1 MKTSML
7 AASAA
12 DLWWLWVIIGVLL
25 IVFIVFIIMVPIK
38 VWFRALVSG
47 AHISMIR
54 LVGMKLR
61 KVNVKMIIEAYITAK
76 KAGLTLD
83 VNELETHYMAGGDV
97 NKVVNALIAAH
108 SARITLSIDT
118 AKAIDLA
125 GRDVLEAVK
134 MSVSP
139 RIIESDPVS
148 AVARN
153 GIELVVRVRVTV
165 KSNIAKLVGGAGED
179 TVLARIGEGI
189 VTTVGS
195 AENHEEVLQNPDLIS
210 KTVFAKGLDAG
221 TAFEVLS
228 LDVADIDVGRNIG
241 AGLQIERA
249 EADKRIAQAEA
260 EKRRSMGVAAEQ
272 EMKAETQKMTALK
285 VAAEAELPKAM
296 AEAFKNGQLGLFD
309 YYRMRNLE
317 ADTDMRKSL
326 SGNDKKTGTTT
337 GGGIPRG

>member
-1 MKTSML
+1 ML
-7 AASAA
+7 AATAA

-38 VWFRALVSG
+38 IWFRALVSG
-47 AHISMIR
+47 AHMSMLR

-61 KVNVKMIIEAYITAK
+61 KVNVKMIVEAYITSK

-83 VNELETHYMAGGDV
+83 VNELETHFMAGGDV

-108 SARITLSIDT
+108 SARIALSIDT

-139 RIIESDPVS
+139 RVVESPPVS

-153 GIELVVRVRVTV
+153 GIELVVRMRITL
-165 KSNIAKLVGGAGED
+165 KSNIAKLVGGAGEE
-179 TVLARIGEGI
+179 TVIARIGEGI

-210 KTVFAKGLDAG
+210 KTVFAKGLDTG

-285 VAAEAELPKAM
+285 VAAEAELPKAI

-326 SGNDKKTGTTT
+326 SSTDKKTTTT
-337 GGGIPRG
+337 SGFPPRG

>member
-7 AASAA
+7 AATAA

-38 VWFRALVSG
+38 IWFRALVSG
-47 AHISMIR
+47 AHMSMLR

-61 KVNVKMIIEAYITAK
+61 KVNVKMIVEAYITSK

-83 VNELETHYMAGGDV
+83 VNELETHFMAGGDV

-108 SARITLSIDT
+108 SARIALSIDT

-139 RIIESDPVS
+139 RVVESPPVS

-153 GIELVVRVRVTV
+153 GIELVVRMRITL
-165 KSNIAKLVGGAGED
+165 KSNIAKLVGGAGEE
-179 TVLARIGEGI
+179 TVIARIGEGI

-210 KTVFAKGLDAG
+210 KTVFAKGLDTG

-285 VAAEAELPKAM
+285 VAAEAELPKAI

-326 SGNDKKTGTTT
+326 SSTDKKTTTT
-337 GGGIPRG
+337 SGFPPRG